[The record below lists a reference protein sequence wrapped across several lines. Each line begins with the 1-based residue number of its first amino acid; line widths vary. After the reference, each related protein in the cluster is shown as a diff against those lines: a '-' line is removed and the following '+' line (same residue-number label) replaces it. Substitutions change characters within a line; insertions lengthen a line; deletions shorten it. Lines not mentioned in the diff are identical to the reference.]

1 MDKEIYK
8 IRAHHGMCISFFR
21 GEGYSSEF
29 TSHMAKIVSELSA
42 DPLIKVISVTDK
54 LCEKCPNNM
63 GGGICQTEEKVARYD
78 SEVLR
83 HCGISVGDVMPY
95 SKFSSAVQEKIIR
108 CGKREAICGDC
119 EWSKICK

>member
-8 IRAHHGMCISFFR
+8 IRAHLGMCISFFR

-42 DPLIKVISVTDK
+42 DPLVEVISVTDK

-63 GGGICQTEEKVARYD
+63 GGGFQGGNPNQGPQNGGGDDTVTDAEFEEVK
-78 SEVLR
+78 
-83 HCGISVGDVMPY
+83 
-95 SKFSSAVQEKIIR
+95 
-108 CGKREAICGDC
+108 
-119 EWSKICK
+119 